1 MSYILSNANRWYCA
15 QETGYGQVGAITA
28 ANRIPAVSL
37 KVQNQRDR
45 SVRRDKTGTRTWAG
59 LPAAMRRHT
68 SFEATSYMRDWADS
82 LNPPP
87 HGPMIEAAMGAPGVL
102 WPGAT
107 TSTGS
112 TQSTIYF
119 VSEHGLAAGQA
130 VVYNGELR
138 FVAAVLTPQ
147 VVIVNAPFA
156 TAPAAGVPLSAT
168 ATYKLSTQ
176 LPSVSLFDYRDPGD
190 STVQRILT
198 GAGVDRFTISMNGDF
213 HQMIFRGMAQ
223 DVVDSA
229 AFQSGQGGMTVFP
242 QEPAGEA
249 VDYGLIPGNL
259 GQVWMGVIANQMF
272 TVTQASVEVRNHLAL
287 REKEYGSIL
296 PLALAPGGRE
306 VLMSLEFFAQD
317 DFATNALYQAAR
329 QQSPLGVMFQMG
341 QVAGQLMGVYFRSVI
356 PDVPTFDDSETRLKW
371 QFNNTR
377 AQGIADDEMVVAF
390 G

>member
-37 KVQNQRDR
+37 KVQNQRER

-59 LPAAMRRHT
+59 LPVGIRQHT
-68 SFEATSYMRDWADS
+68 SFEAISYMRDWADT

-87 HGPMIEAAMGAPGVL
+87 HGPMIEAAMGASGAL

-107 TSTGS
+107 TSVGS

-119 VSEHGLAAGQA
+119 ISEHGLSAGQA
-130 VVYNGELR
+130 IVYNGEIR

-156 TAPAAGVPLSAT
+156 TAPAAGVPLNAT
-168 ATYKLSTQ
+168 ATYTLSTQ
-176 LPSVSLFDYRDPGD
+176 LPSVSLFDYRDPAD
-190 STVQRILT
+190 SVQRVLT
-198 GAGVDRFTISMNGDF
+198 GVGVDRLTISMNGDF

-223 DVVDSA
+223 DVVDSV
-229 AFQSGQGGMTVFP
+229 AFQSGQGGMTAFP
-242 QEPAGEA
+242 QEPAPEA

-259 GQVWMGVIANQMF
+259 GQVWMGVIPNQMF
-272 TVTQASVEVRNHLAL
+272 TVTRASVEVRNHLAL
-287 REKEYGSIL
+287 REKEFGSIL

-341 QVAGQLMGVYFRSVI
+341 ETAGQLMGVYFRSVI
-356 PDVPTFDDSETRLKW
+356 PDVPTFEDSETR
-371 QFNNTR
+371 
-377 AQGIADDEMVVAF
+377 
-390 G
+390 

>member
-15 QETGYGQVGAITA
+15 QEAGYGQVSAITPA
-28 ANRIPAVSL
+28 HRIPAVSL
-37 KVQNQRDR
+37 KVQNQRER

-59 LPAAMRRHT
+59 LPAGMRQHT
-68 SFEATSYMRDWADS
+68 SLEATSYMRDWADT
-82 LNPPP
+82 LNLPP
-87 HGPMIEAAMGAPGVL
+87 HGPMIEAAMGAPGAL
-102 WPGAT
+102 WPGAS
-107 TSTGS
+107 TSVGS
-112 TQSTIYF
+112 TQSAIYF
-119 VSEHGLAAGQA
+119 ISEYGLSVGQA
-130 VVYNGELR
+130 VVYNSEIR
-138 FVAAVLTPQ
+138 FVAAVVTPQ

-156 TAPAAGVPLSAT
+156 TAPPAGVPLTAT
-168 ATYKLSTQ
+168 ATYKLATQ
-176 LPSVSLFDYRDPGD
+176 LPSVSLFDYRDPAD
-190 STVQRILT
+190 SVQRVLT
-198 GAGVDRFTISMNGDF
+198 GVGVDRFTISMNGDF

-229 AFQSGQGGMTVFP
+229 AFQSGQGGMTTYP
-242 QEPAGEA
+242 QEPAPEA

-259 GQVWMGVIANQMF
+259 GQVWMGVVPNQMF

-306 VLMSLEFFAQD
+306 ALLSLEFFAQD

-341 QVAGQLMGVYFRSVI
+341 QIAGQLMGVYFRSVI
-356 PDVPTFDDSETRLKW
+356 PDEPTFEDSETRLKR
-371 QFNNTR
+371 QFNETR
-377 AQGIADDEMVVAF
+377 AQGITDDELVVAF